1 MFQFLASRVD
11 ENVAIL
17 AQPRFQLLAIRLDGN
32 GAILAQP
39 DTLYKKNIKSA
50 LNFFIR

>member
-1 MFQFLASRVD
+1 MFQFLAARVD
-11 ENVAIL
+11 KNIAIL

-39 DTLYKKNIKSA
+39 DTFDKKHIKST
-50 LNFFIR
+50 LNFR

>member
-1 MFQFLASRVD
+1 MFQFLAAKVD

-17 AQPRFQLLAIRLDGN
+17 AQPRCQLLVIRLDGN

-39 DTLYKKNIKSA
+39 DTFDKKHIKST
-50 LNFFIR
+50 LNFR